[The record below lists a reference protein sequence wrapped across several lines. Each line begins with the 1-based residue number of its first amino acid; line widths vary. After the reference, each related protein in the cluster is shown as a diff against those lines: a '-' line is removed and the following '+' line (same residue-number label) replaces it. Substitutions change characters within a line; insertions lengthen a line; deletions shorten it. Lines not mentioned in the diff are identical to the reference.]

1 MAKYRFVVLLLF
13 ALSLQTIGAQN
24 TIESIRQRY
33 ADAKAYVSTHTGEN
47 ISDGADF
54 GLYYH
59 LEARQWLPGTG
70 GHIEHTYL
78 YYGEQESDDDVIYA
92 PHYLKFATKRF
103 NFAAREY
110 YQEFLYDEDGKV
122 AFIYGYDPMTKL
134 EGDEDDQQYEFRFYF
149 SNGRLI
155 RAIIKR
161 KSYDEEEFRQIY
173 SGSTLK
179 PAYQSD
185 FDNLVSASR
194 ALRQLFIDIEK
205 EAY

>member
-13 ALSLQTIGAQN
+13 ALSLQTGWAQN
-24 TIESIRQRY
+24 TVESIRQRY
-33 ADAKAYVSTHTGEN
+33 ADAKTYASTHTGDN
-47 ISDGADF
+47 LNDGAEF
-54 GLYYH
+54 GEYYH

-78 YYGEQESDDDVIYA
+78 YYGEQECDEDVIYA

-110 YQEFLYDEDGKV
+110 YQEFLYDSDGKV

-134 EGDEDDQQYEFRFYF
+134 EGDTDDQQYEFRFYF

-161 KSYDEEEFRQIY
+161 KSYDEEVFRQIY
-173 SGSTLK
+173 SGATLK
-179 PAYQSD
+179 PAYQSNYD
-185 FDNLVSASR
+185 ELLSASR
-194 ALRQLFIDIEK
+194 TLHQLFADIEK

>member
-1 MAKYRFVVLLLF
+1 MARNRFVVFLLF

-24 TIESIRQRY
+24 TVESIRQRY
-33 ADAKAYVSTHTGEN
+33 ADAKAYDSTHTGEN

-78 YYGEQESDDDVIYA
+78 YYGEQECDDDVIYA

-149 SNGRLI
+149 SNGHLI
-155 RAIIKR
+155 RAVIKR
-161 KSYDEEEFRQIY
+161 KSYDEEEFRQVY
-173 SGSTLK
+173 AGATLK
-179 PAYQSD
+179 SAYQSD
-185 FDNLVSASR
+185 FDNLVSASS
-194 ALRQLFIDIEK
+194 ALHQLFIDIEK